1 LAKFGEKEKIK
12 IKKEKI
18 KWFWRFAITINE
30 IFFLQKSLDFYTW
43 FSMYSK
49 NIEGWLNV
57 CTSSQIWL
65 SIPIDDSHL
74 SYKQC
79 ALLAGGLIT
88 HWIAKNKANVNE
100 IWWFEGRG
108 VKSPKLKSLEH
119 TIAYG
124 WQLFHP
130 CTNNF
135 QCMKV
140 CNLLFFSSQMKS
152 VQKKIHS
159 LNVHCTTHG
168 QDPHIKKEK
177 NPTTMGISKFNLRS
191 KVACTWE

>member
-1 LAKFGEKEKIK
+1 M
-12 IKKEKI
+12 
-18 KWFWRFAITINE
+18 R
-30 IFFLQKSLDFYTW
+30 FFLQKSLDFYTW

-49 NIEGWLNV
+49 NLEGWLNV

-65 SIPIDDSHL
+65 SLPIDDNHL

-79 ALLAGGLIT
+79 APLVGTLIT

-130 CTNNF
+130 CTNNI

-152 VQKKIHS
+152 VQNFFLYNPWPRSSHKKGKKS
-159 LNVHCTTHG
+159 NDHG
-168 QDPHIKKEK
+168 HIQVQ
-177 NPTTMGISKFNLRS
+177 F
-191 KVACTWE
+191 KV